1 MARLRIV
8 EAKRSWVERLFGLVV
23 LAMFTVGVVAVVAVT
38 WRIIPNHALAL
49 GALVV
54 LIPLVLWG
62 LTQDDGTRR
71 DSRSATTVAWPWV
84 AASWRSVSAA
94 NSP

>member
-38 WRIIPNHALAL
+38 WRIIPNHTLAL

-62 LTQDDGTRR
+62 LTQDG
-71 DSRSATTVAWPWV
+71 
-84 AASWRSVSAA
+84 
-94 NSP
+94 